1 MNKKKH
7 VLDFYEENT
16 SHNEKEYDEGCLI
29 AFAIVGITFLAFV
42 AGFLFIGI

>member
-7 VLDFYEENT
+7 FLDWYEENT
-16 SHNEKEYDEGCLI
+16 PHNEKEYDGGCLI

-42 AGFLFIGI
+42 AGILFIRI

>member
-7 VLDFYEENT
+7 VLDWYEENT
-16 SHNEKEYDEGCLI
+16 PQNEKEYDEGCLI

-42 AGFLFIGI
+42 AVILFIGI